1 MNTLKVFI
9 RNHYL
14 FTYITLGTY
23 LLHLR
28 RQRNLSQKDVAAAI
42 NVAQSTYCEWESDAR
57 LPKTIYILP
66 LARFFNLKEDEILQ
80 RINGQNLATETE
92 LHRLKT
98 ENEYLRQRDA
108 KQGETI
114 HTLQNT
120 IKKLSQTN
128 PTNGVIRGTGGG
140 NPLNFNPLKKGVT
153 F

>member
-1 MNTLKVFI
+1 M
-9 RNHYL
+9 
-14 FTYITLGTY
+14 TLGTY

-66 LARFFNLKEDEILQ
+66 LARFFNLTEDEILQ
-80 RINGQNLATETE
+80 KINGQNLATETE
-92 LHRLKT
+92 LYRLKT
-98 ENEYLRQRDA
+98 ENDYLRQRDA
-108 KQGETI
+108 KQEETI

-120 IKKLSQTN
+120 IKKLSQTI
-128 PTNGVIRGTGGG
+128 PPINGIMGDSGVGGGGG
-140 NPLNFNPLKKGVT
+140 NALNFSSLKRDNFLKIPL